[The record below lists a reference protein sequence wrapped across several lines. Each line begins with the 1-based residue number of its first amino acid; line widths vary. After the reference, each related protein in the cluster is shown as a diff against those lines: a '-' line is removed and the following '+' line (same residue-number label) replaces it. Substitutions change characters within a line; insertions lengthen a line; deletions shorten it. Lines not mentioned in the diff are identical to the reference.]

1 MHYNTQPK
9 LIVSSAHSSFRTDL
23 RTSLHSRM
31 GQWRKM
37 KPKRVAILGTS
48 FRLPGSNS
56 DEFWPSL
63 LAGKNLVTEVADD
76 RWSKSV
82 FLHPLRSNKGTSY
95 TFASGSVGDVF
106 GFDAKFFGI
115 SPREAAQMDPQ
126 QRLLLEM
133 AWESFENA
141 GVVPSTVRGTSCGVY
156 IGLASAD
163 YSFRFV
169 DDLAVIDSATATGNT
184 ASIAANRISYA
195 FDLRGPSMAVDTA
208 CSSSLVAFHLACRAI
223 ANGECTMALTGGI
236 SLHLHPYGF
245 IAFSKA
251 SMLSK
256 RGMCNV
262 FDARG
267 DGYVR
272 SEGGGIFLLKDY
284 DQAVADGDSIQA
296 VVVNTLVNSDGK
308 KSGLTVPSPK
318 AQAALLIQSYR
329 EAGISPEDIDYIE
342 AHGTG
347 TAVGDPIETQALGDA
362 LGKSRAA
369 DHPLLIGSV
378 KSNVGHLET
387 ASGIA
392 GLLKAMYCVQHRVV
406 PATIG
411 IETPNPNIKFDEWNI
426 KVVTENQPLKPNGKL
441 IVGVNSFGFGGAN
454 AHVILESPDPVGFKP
469 PKHHKATPLPMM
481 ISAKDSDSL
490 KATSRAF
497 AQFLEKQPQ
506 AALYDIAYNAAFR
519 REWHEHRAMI
529 YGTTTKAIAR
539 ALQAF
544 ADDKP
549 SSTTVE
555 SGVALDSPSGP
566 VFLYSGNGS
575 QWEGMGKRLLDEE
588 PVFREAV
595 REVDVLFQRLAPY
608 SLEDELAGQLDK
620 GRYERTEYAQPALFA
635 LQVGVTQMLRHRG
648 VKPVAVAGHSVGE
661 VAAAWASGALTLEAA
676 VSVIYHRSRLQGT
689 TKGQGAM
696 TAVGL
701 GAGELRDLLA
711 EADLSD
717 SLAVAAENSVRGT
730 TLAGDPRDLARIE
743 SLFDERKI
751 FFKRLDIDY
760 AFHSPAMDGIEH
772 GIRGALAQL
781 QPTHTLTPFYST
793 VTGKRLDAT
802 KLDSLYWWHNIR
814 KPVLFEQALTS
825 MLELGINVFIEVGP
839 HALLRGYVNDCLK
852 HATVQGRFIAT
863 VSRGDDAPQ
872 RVWSACKQV
881 AISGASTGWR
891 NVFSWIGPFVP
902 LPNYVW
908 QRERYVHPVTSESHG
923 LLERRKVH
931 GLLGYPLPQHE
942 LSWENQLDTQLN
954 PTLADH
960 VIGEATILPGS
971 GLCEIALAAAFAWQ
985 AGSVAEIEELEI
997 LAPVV
1002 LSDEHGK
1009 IIRTII
1015 DKQDGRFSILGREH
1029 TGTESWN
1036 LHAVGRILREPNDR
1050 LLQGTAPALPTRL
1063 PDFTSASHAL
1073 LTQEASL
1080 NYGPAFQCIEYGW
1093 VDGEKVFARLKIPSS
1108 IAAELPQSH
1117 LHPALLDCTFQLII
1131 QVLKEELRIQSGV
1144 AFVPIKMGRV
1154 VLRAQAA
1161 TPHTARATILHRTVH
1176 SLTAEFS
1183 LFDHD
1188 GNTVATISETRFRS
1202 ARLNK
1207 NAADHLRFLSYH
1219 GVPKPHPLTPRLPSS
1234 VSFERVHATVS
1245 ELTRRNVLSSYHRRH
1260 SEEVDPLLDSLCSRF
1275 TRQAFQQLCEDGAHL
1290 TTEDI
1295 ARFQATQPEIEP
1307 FLGHL
1312 LSMAQDDQ
1320 SIIATERGWE
1330 LAAELEHQASAEDIW
1345 NSLVADY
1352 PDYFQI
1358 VHSVGRIGMHLSSL
1372 LRGRVTLSAILP
1384 KESSIATLTR
1394 QVLGAASRQ
1403 KIGNALRTLISQ
1415 GVKGLQNG
1423 ARLRIVEISEGTPA
1437 FTVDAGVSM
1446 NENCCDYLFASTN
1459 ATTLEE
1465 TARVKERFPGIES
1478 CLIGSPDARK
1488 PTDQLYEIALLTLD
1502 FSSAEAAISALD
1514 FARKCLAPD
1523 GVLLVIGQHPSR
1535 WIDFVFG
1542 ADRQHWSR
1550 SNQGSWLSNQRT
1562 AAFWKQELQR
1572 SGFKESELFEFA
1584 PDTLSGPYLILSKPA
1599 TESAPKSAL
1608 SDVTP
1613 RSWIVLA
1620 DREGF
1625 SAKLSDRLTSELQGT
1640 GDLVVQACPGNLE
1653 QLTTLFGETTAS
1665 YGELD
1670 GIVYLAGL
1678 RPQLFDAKAKAVVE
1692 LQVERCTT
1700 VANIV
1705 RACEA
1710 TLTKTSCWLV
1720 TSDAISDLLLRDSIN
1735 TDAIPSAP
1743 APDSAVWGFGRTLS
1757 NEASNYSVHLVDLEG
1772 PPSVDTVACALA
1784 RELQQPDV
1792 EQEFVITKT
1801 GERYVPRLRFVA
1813 RPQVS
1818 KQRELETPT
1827 LRLGFQFPGQL
1838 RNLRWEA
1845 LPRRAP
1851 AADEVEVEV
1860 YATGL
1865 NFRDVMYALGLLSDE
1880 AIENGF
1886 AGPTLG
1892 LEFSGIVQRVGDKG
1906 CGFAP
1911 GDQVVGFGP
1920 SSFGNRVITKA
1931 TAISAIPP
1939 GITFEAAAT
1948 IPSTFFTVYY
1958 SLHYLA
1964 RLQPGEKVLIH
1975 GAAGGVGIAAIQLA
1989 KWIGAEIYATAGS
2002 DEKRD
2007 FLRLLGI
2014 DHVFDSRTLSFA
2026 DDILASTNGEGVDVV
2041 LNSLAGEAINRNFRV
2056 LRPFGRFL
2064 ELGKRDFYENTKI
2077 GLRPFRNNISYFG
2090 IDADQLMHS
2099 RPDLTQRLFSDL
2111 MALFAEG
2118 VIHPLPYHAFDAEDI
2133 VDAFRYMQQAR
2144 QIGKIVITYRN
2155 GISHVHTP
2163 PTHAD
2168 SRVTLS
2174 PDASY
2179 LVTGGLN
2186 GFGLRTAEWLADRGA
2201 RNLILISRSGKFS
2214 EEAKPILARLH
2225 RQGVRTVTKAC
2236 DVTDKAALSDLMQET
2251 AVALPP
2257 LKGVIHAA
2265 TIIKDG
2271 LIRNMSAEDIRSVL
2285 EPKMLGAQYLHE
2297 LTLKCS
2303 LDFFVLFSSATTLLG
2318 NPGQANYVAAN
2329 SYLEALTRYRRARG
2343 LPATCVCWGAID
2355 DAGFLARNEKIKAAL
2370 LSRMGGAAIKSALAL
2385 DILEAMLLSN
2395 QSEIGV
2401 MDFSWKALSR
2411 FLPSASTPR
2420 FSELARVSEE
2430 NDHDDENVEDVQRL
2444 LTELP
2449 ENELL
2454 SVFKEMLKSEVG
2466 EILRVP
2472 AERIDADRSIY
2483 EMGLDSLMG
2492 VELVVA
2498 LESRFGTRL
2507 PVMTLS
2513 QSPTISKLAERI
2525 VQQLKGGDSAE
2536 DASPGKDLVSHATAV
2551 AAQHGVD
2558 ASQETIASLAEN
2570 IQKQDTTT
2578 IRQMIR

>member
-1 MHYNTQPK
+1 MDYNTRPK
-9 LIVSSAHSSFRTDL
+9 PIVSSAYSSFRTDL
-23 RTSLHSRM
+23 RTSLHSSM

-48 FRLPGSNS
+48 FRLPGSQPA
-56 DEFWPSL
+56 EFWPSL

-76 RWSKSV
+76 RWPKEA
-82 FLHPLRSNKGTSY
+82 FLHPLRSNRGTSY
-95 TFASGSVGDVF
+95 TFAAGSIGDVQ

-133 AWESFENA
+133 TWESLENA
-141 GVVPSTVRGTSCGVY
+141 GIVPSTLRGTACGVY
-156 IGLASAD
+156 VGFASAD
-163 YSFRFV
+163 YSFRFA
-169 DDLAVIDSATATGNT
+169 DDLAAVDASTATGNT
-184 ASIAANRISYA
+184 ASIAANRISYV

-223 ANGECTMALTGGI
+223 VNGECTMALTGGI

-284 DQAVADGDSIQA
+284 DQAVEDGDSILA
-296 VVVNTLVNSDGK
+296 VVANTTVNSDGK

-318 AQAALLIQSYR
+318 AQAALLTQAYR
-329 EAGISPEDIDYIE
+329 DAGISPADIDYIE

-362 LGKSRAA
+362 LGKNRAA
-369 DHPLLIGSV
+369 DNPLLIGSV

-387 ASGIA
+387 ASGVA
-392 GLLKAMYCVQHRVV
+392 GLLKALYCVRHRVV

-411 IETPNPNIKFDEWNI
+411 IETPNPNIKFDDWNL
-426 KVVTENQPLKPNGKL
+426 KVVTDTRPLKASGK
-441 IVGVNSFGFGGAN
+441 IVVGVNSFGFGGAN
-454 AHVILESPDPVGFKP
+454 AHVILESHEPTSFKP
-469 PKHHKATPLPMM
+469 PKHHKATPLPII
-481 ISAKDSDSL
+481 ISAKDHDAL
-490 KATSRAF
+490 KATAGVF
-497 AQFLEKQPQ
+497 ADFLDKQPQ
-506 AALYDIAYNAAFR
+506 TALYDIAYNAAFR
-519 REWHEHRAMI
+519 REWHEHRAMV
-529 YGTTTKAIAR
+529 YGTTAKAIAR

-549 SSTTVE
+549 AHTAVE
-555 SGVALDSPSGP
+555 SGVALESPSGP
-566 VFLYSGNGS
+566 AFLYSGNGS
-575 QWEGMGKRLLDEE
+575 QWAGMGKRLLEEE
-588 PVFREAV
+588 PIFREAV
-595 REVDVLFQRLAPY
+595 REIDTLFQRHANY
-608 SLEDELAGQLDK
+608 SLEDELAGKLGN
-620 GRYERTEYAQPALFA
+620 GRYDYTEYAQPALFA

-676 VSVIYHRSRLQGT
+676 VAVIYHRSRLQGT
-689 TKGQGAM
+689 TKGTGAM
-696 TAVGL
+696 TAVAL
-701 GAGELRDLLA
+701 GEQELRAILEELELTDA
-711 EADLSD
+711 
-717 SLAVAAENSVRGT
+717 LAVAGVNSGRGT
-730 TLAGDPRDLARIE
+730 SLAGPVEALAQIE
-743 SLFDERKI
+743 SVFDERKV
-751 FFKRLDIDY
+751 FFKRLDLDY

-772 GIRGALAQL
+772 GIKNALARL
-781 QPTHTLTPFYST
+781 KPAHTLTPFYST
-793 VTGKRLDAT
+793 VTGKRLDAA
-802 KLDSLYWWHNIR
+802 KLDAEYWWHNIR
-814 KPVLFEQALTS
+814 KPVLFEQAVS
-825 MLELGINVFIEVGP
+825 GMLELGINVFVEVGP

-852 HATVQGRFIAT
+852 RASAKGCFIGT
-863 VSRGDDAPQ
+863 INRGDDAPQ
-872 RVWSACKQV
+872 RVWSACNQT

-908 QRERYVHPVTSESHG
+908 QREQHMHPVTTEANG
-923 LLERRKVH
+923 LLDRHKVH
-931 GLLGYPLPQHE
+931 PLLGYPLRQHE
-942 LSWENQLDTQLN
+942 LTWENQLDTQLN
-954 PTLADH
+954 PSLADH
-960 VIGEATILPGS
+960 VIGEATIFPGTGFS
-971 GLCEIALAAAFAWQ
+971 EIALAAALVWQ
-985 AGSVAEIEELEI
+985 TGEVAEVEELEI
-997 LAPVV
+997 LSPLV
-1002 LSDEHGK
+1002 LGEEHGK
-1009 IIRTII
+1009 IIRTSI
-1015 DKQDGRFSILGREH
+1015 DKQDGRFSVMGREH
-1029 TGTESWN
+1029 ASAESWT

-1050 LLQGTAPALPTRL
+1050 LLCGSAPALPTRL

-1073 LTQEASL
+1073 LTQAASL
-1080 NYGPAFQCIEYGW
+1080 NYGPAFQCIDYGW
-1093 VDGEKVFARLKIPSS
+1093 VDGNNVLAVLKIPQCIS
-1108 IAAELPQSH
+1108 AELPLMH
-1117 LHPALLDCTFQLII
+1117 LHPAVLDCTFQLII
-1131 QVLKEELRIQSGV
+1131 QLLKEELRIQSGV
-1144 AFVPIKMGRV
+1144 AFVPIKMGRI
-1154 VLRAQAA
+1154 VLRSPAAQ
-1161 TPHTARATILHRTVH
+1161 PHTARATILHRTTH
-1176 SLTAEFS
+1176 SLTAEFA
-1183 LFDHD
+1183 LFDRD
-1188 GNTVATISETRFRS
+1188 GNTVATIAETRFRS

-1219 GVPKPHPLTPRLPSS
+1219 GVPKPHPLTPRSPSS
-1234 VSFERVHATVS
+1234 VSFECVHATVS

-1275 TRQAFQQLCEDGAHL
+1275 TRQALQQLCEDGAHL

-1295 ARFQATQPEIEP
+1295 ARFQAAQPDIEP

-1320 SIIATERGWE
+1320 SIIASERGWE

-1372 LRGRVTLSAILP
+1372 LRGGVTLSAIRP

-1403 KIGNALRTLISQ
+1403 KIGNSLRTLISQ
-1415 GVKGLQNG
+1415 GVKGLQDG
-1423 ARLRIVEISEGTPA
+1423 ARLSIVEISEGTPA
-1437 FTVDAGVSM
+1437 FAVDACVSM
-1446 NENCCDYLFASTN
+1446 DANRCDYLFASTHV
-1459 ATTLEE
+1459 TTLEE
-1465 TARVKERFPGIES
+1465 TARLKERFPEIETR
-1478 CLIGSPDARK
+1478 LIGTSSARE
-1488 PTDQLYEIALLTLD
+1488 PTDRLYEIALLTLD
-1502 FSSAEAAISALD
+1502 FSSADAAISALD

-1523 GVLLVIGQHPSR
+1523 GALLVIGQHPSR

-1542 ADRQHWSR
+1542 ADLQHWSR
-1550 SNQGSWLSNQRT
+1550 SNQSTWLSNQRT
-1562 AAFWKQELQR
+1562 AEFWLQQLQR
-1572 SGFKESELFEFA
+1572 SGFRESELFEFA

-1599 TESAPKSAL
+1599 IESAPSTAL
-1608 SDVTP
+1608 AEVTP
-1613 RSWIVLA
+1613 RSWILLA
-1620 DREGF
+1620 DHEGF
-1625 SAKLSDRLTSELQGT
+1625 STKLSDRLTSELQGR
-1640 GDLVVQACPGNLE
+1640 GDLVVQAYPGNAD

-1678 RPQLFDAKAKAVVE
+1678 RPQLHDANAKAVME
-1692 LQVERCTT
+1692 LQVERCAT
-1700 VANIV
+1700 VANIA

-1720 TSDAISDLLLRDSIN
+1720 TTGAISDLLWHDSTS

-1743 APDSAVWGFGRTLS
+1743 APDCALWGFGRTLS
-1757 NEASNYSVHLVDLEG
+1757 NEASNYSVHLVDLQA
-1772 PPSVDTVACALA
+1772 PPSVETVARALA
-1784 RELQQPDV
+1784 RELQQPDC

-1851 AADEVEVEV
+1851 AVDEVEIEV

-1958 SLHYLA
+1958 ALHYLA

-2014 DHVFDSRTLSFA
+2014 DHVYDSRTLAFT
-2026 DDILASTNGEGVDVV
+2026 DDILAATNGEGVDVV

-2056 LRPFGRFL
+2056 LKPFGRFL
-2064 ELGKRDFYENTKI
+2064 ELGKRDFYENTRI

-2099 RPDLTQRLFSDL
+2099 RPDLTRRLFNEL

-2168 SRVTLS
+2168 GRLTLS

-2201 RNLILISRSGKFS
+2201 RNLILISKSGKLS
-2214 EEAKPILARLH
+2214 TEAKPILARLH
-2225 RQGVRTVTKAC
+2225 RQGVRTVAKAC
-2236 DVTDKAALSDLMQET
+2236 DVTDKAALSDLLEET
-2251 AVALPP
+2251 AVVLPP

-2265 TIIKDG
+2265 AIIKDG
-2271 LIRNMSAEDIRSVL
+2271 LIRNLNAEDIRSVL
-2285 EPKMLGAQYLHE
+2285 EPKVLGAQYLHE
-2297 LTLKCS
+2297 LTLKSS

-2329 SYLEALTRYRRARG
+2329 SHLEALTRYRRDRG

-2370 LSRMGGAAIKSALAL
+2370 LSRMGGSAIKSALAL
-2385 DILEAMLLSN
+2385 EILEAMLLSN

-2420 FSELARVSEE
+2420 FSELARISDET
-2430 NDHDDENVEDVQRL
+2430 DHDDENIEDIQRL

-2525 VQQLKGGDSAE
+2525 VHQLKGGDTNE
-2536 DASPGKDLVSHATAV
+2536 DASPGKDLVSHAKAV

-2558 ASQETIASLAEN
+2558 ASHETILSLTED